1 MSSQSIKNRG
11 RVRVPS
17 SPIDVLSRHLEH
29 VTAARL
35 PADLPAEPLDLP
47 TLAELL
53 NTIPDPRSRR
63 GRRYRLGPLLALSLL
78 AVLGG
83 ATSPAKI
90 ARFIAGYDPDLRAHA
105 GLPGTI
111 RLAAST
117 LGRLFAR
124 LDGDAFD
131 TATCTYLA
139 ELATCAPPAGPGD
152 QPEGRIPLSG
162 LAVDGKTLRGSRTSQ
177 GVTHLLAATCQNT
190 QIVVAQ
196 RQVEANSNEIPAF
209 TPLLSGLDL
218 TGVVV
223 TADALHTQ
231 QEHARQIVTASG
243 HYLFIVKGNQPTL
256 LRRLKALPWREAILN
271 DHTDETGHGRREI
284 RHMKICTARPGLPF
298 PHAAQ
303 AIQVKRRRT
312 DHRTGKTTIV
322 TIYAIT
328 SLSPGRITHA
338 QLAALIRGHWSIEA
352 LHHIRDVTYR
362 EDASRV
368 RTGTAPRIMAGL
380 RNLAIGLA
388 RLIGSTNIAAAT
400 DHYRSHPAD
409 GLQLLGFTT

>member
-1 MSSQSIKNRG
+1 M
-11 RVRVPS
+11 PS
-17 SPIDVLSRHLEH
+17 SPIDVLARHLEH
-29 VTAARL
+29 VTVADPL
-35 PADLPAEPLDLP
+35 TDLLDLPA
-47 TLAELL
+47 LAEVLDAV
-53 NTIPDPRSRR
+53 PDPRRRR

-83 ATSPAKI
+83 ATSLVKI
-90 ARFIAGYDPDLRAHA
+90 TRFIAGCDPDLCARA
-105 GLPGTI
+105 GLPGTPW
-111 RLAAST
+111 LAAST
-117 LGRLFAR
+117 LGRLLAR

-131 TATCTYLA
+131 TATCGHLASLAAGGPPATSPPSHRA
-139 ELATCAPPAGPGD
+139 ELT
-152 QPEGRIPLSG
+152 G
-162 LAVDGKTLRGSRTSQ
+162 LAVDGKTLRGSRTLD
-177 GVTHLLAATCQNT
+177 GTVHLLAATRHDT

-196 RQVEANSNEIPAF
+196 RQVEAKSNEIPAF

-218 TGVVV
+218 SSVVI
-223 TADALHTQ
+223 TTDALHTQ
-231 QEHARQIVTASG
+231 HAHARQIVEARG

-256 LRRLKALPWREAILN
+256 LNRLKALPWREAILN
-271 DHTDETGHGRREI
+271 DRTDEQGHGRREI
-284 RHMKICTARPGLPF
+284 RRMKICTVRPGLPL

-322 TIYAIT
+322 TIYAVT
-328 SLSPGRITHA
+328 SLPPGRITHA

-368 RTGTAPRIMAGL
+368 RTGAAPRIMAGL

-388 RLIGSTNIAAAT
+388 HLIGWTNIAAAT
-400 DHYRSHPAD
+400 DHYRSHPTD
-409 GLQLLGFTT
+409 GLQLLGLTT

>member
-1 MSSQSIKNRG
+1 M
-11 RVRVPS
+11 PS
-17 SPIDVLSRHLEH
+17 SPIDVLTRHLEH
-29 VTAARL
+29 VTITDP
-35 PADLPAEPLDLP
+35 PADLP

-53 NTIPDPRSRR
+53 DAIPDPRSRR
-63 GRRYRLGPLLALSLL
+63 GRRYRLGPLLAISLL

-83 ATSPAKI
+83 ATSLTKI
-90 ARFIAGYDPDLRAHA
+90 ARFITGYDPDLRARA
-105 GLPGTI
+105 GLPGTV

-117 LGRLFAR
+117 LGRLLAR

-139 ELATCAPPAGPGD
+139 TLADCGPPTTDIQLPA
-152 QPEGRIPLSG
+152 RTALSG
-162 LAVDGKTLRGSRTSQ
+162 LAVDGKTLRGSRTPD
-177 GVTHLLAATCQNT
+177 GVIHLLAATRHDT
-190 QIVVAQ
+190 QTVVAQ
-196 RQVEANSNEIPAF
+196 RQVEAKSNEIPAF
-209 TPLLSGLDL
+209 TPLLSHLDL

-231 QEHARQIVTASG
+231 HDHAHHVIAAGG

-256 LRRLKALPWREAILN
+256 LHRLKALPWREAILN
-271 DHTDETGHGRREI
+271 DRTDQTAHGRREI
-284 RHMKICTARPGLPF
+284 RRMKICTTRPHLPF

-303 AIQVKRRRT
+303 AIQIKRRRT

-328 SLSPGRITHA
+328 DLPPGRITHA

-362 EDASRV
+362 EDASRI

-388 RLIGSTNIAAAT
+388 RLIGWTNIAAAT

-409 GLQLLGFTT
+409 ALQLLGFIT